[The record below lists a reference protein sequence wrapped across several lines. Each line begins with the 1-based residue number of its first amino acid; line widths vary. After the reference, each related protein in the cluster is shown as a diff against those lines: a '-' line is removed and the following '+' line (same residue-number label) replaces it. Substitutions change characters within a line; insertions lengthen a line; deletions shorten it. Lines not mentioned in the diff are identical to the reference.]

1 MTPSLNQAKLLG
13 MKPLPPIALLRRLF
27 DYDPVAGSLTRR
39 WRPPEDFSALRHWRM
54 WNARYAG
61 KEAGNRRTDG
71 YIMVRVIVA
80 GVKYDILK
88 HRLIWTLVHNR
99 WPEKGLDHRDGN
111 LENNRIDNLREANQ
125 KQNMQ
130 NVTIRSPTQGTNF
143 DPRSKRWQALLG
155 LNGKRV
161 HLGMFPTVE
170 AAHEAYL
177 RAKAELH
184 QFQPVPRR

>member
-1 MTPSLNQAKLLG
+1 MTFSRNQAKFSG
-13 MKPLPPIALLRRLF
+13 MKPLPAIELLRRLF
-27 DYDPVAGSLTRR
+27 ECDPAEGTLTRKP
-39 WRPPEDFSALRHWRM
+39 RPPEDFSALRLWRM

-61 KEAGNRRTDG
+61 RAAGGRRTDG
-71 YIMVRVIVA
+71 YIMVRVIID

-88 HRLIWTLVHNR
+88 HRLIWVLTHGC
-99 WPEKGLDHRDGN
+99 WPEKGLDHRDGDM
-111 LENNRIDNLREANQ
+111 ENNRIDNLREANQ
-125 KQNMQ
+125 EQNLQ
-130 NVTIRSPTQGTNF
+130 NIAVRSSTQGTNF

-155 LNGKRV
+155 LNGKKV